1 MSGSWFGIIF
11 VLVLA
16 VVFGRIFPQRTRDKW
31 LPIVFAYVIWSDS
44 TGRFFAGNSIIYYS
58 SFFLAFVAYAFLLSD
73 LRQMELR
80 RNNVWKAFLV
90 FFIWFMISTLF
101 GDYIL
106 IGLKAPI
113 LQLRIVLGGFA
124 VMAWGMRNPQ
134 NMERVFRWTTLAT
147 VLCALQFAKYGSWS
161 AAELAD
167 AEGRMVIDAVST
179 GIDANVNGI
188 ALTVTAI
195 LGFPAIYLLH
205 QWDWKREK
213 IIKYGSIVALLILSL
228 VLIRTGSRNGGLALV
243 ALVGY
248 YLFGKTNIKMYQKV
262 LLLVVVSIA
271 LAFLLSKV
279 VGDVEIRTF
288 RFISQEEVDRGN
300 YGSGRT
306 EFYKRLYNDM
316 TPVQRILGQG
326 APVEM
331 LYSAGV
337 RHIANCHSI
346 YMQVLKQS
354 GWVGIFLMLC
364 FIFYCG
370 FVGCKGGMIGA
381 MGLLFFSIWVLTG
394 VGESS
399 NMGGGYGNYGLGFAI
414 ALCGGARFYNR
425 NAQMRSRHPPVYYRP
440 QQVGYR
446 RY

>member
-1 MSGSWFGIIF
+1 MSSSWFGIIF

-16 VVFGRIFPQRTRDKW
+16 VIFSRIFPQRTRDKW

-44 TGRFFAGNSIIYYS
+44 TGRFFAGNAIIYYS
-58 SFFLAFVAYAFLLSD
+58 SFFLAFIAYAFLLCD
-73 LRQMELR
+73 LHQMELR
-80 RNNVWKAFLV
+80 RNNVWKVFLV
-90 FFIWFMISTLF
+90 FFIWFMVATLF

-106 IGLKAPI
+106 LGLKATI

-134 NMERVFRWTTLAT
+134 NMERVFRWTTLAAT
-147 VLCALQFAKYGSWS
+147 LCALQFAKYGSWS

-167 AEGRMVIDAVST
+167 AEGRMVLDAVST

-188 ALTVTAI
+188 ALTVSAI

-205 QWDWKREK
+205 KWDWKREK
-213 IIKYGSIVALLILSL
+213 IIKYGSIVALLTLSL

-248 YLFGKTNIKMYQKV
+248 YLFGKTNIKIYQKM

-279 VGDVEIRTF
+279 VGDVEIRAF

-316 TPVQRILGQG
+316 TPLQKVVGEG
-326 APVEM
+326 APIEV
-331 LYSAGV
+331 LASTGI
-337 RHIANCHSI
+337 RHIANCHSM

-354 GWVGIFLMLC
+354 GWVGVALLLF
-364 FIFYCG
+364 FIFYCS
-370 FVGCKGGMIGA
+370 FVGRKGGVIGT

-394 VGESS
+394 VGEAS
-399 NMGGGYGNYGLGFAI
+399 NMTGGYGNYGLGFAI
-414 ALCGGARFYNR
+414 ALCGGARYYNR
-425 NAQMRSRHPPVYYRP
+425 NFRMQTKRKPIYYSSNN
-440 QQVGYR
+440 QSG